1 MAPEAYT
8 LHDALS
14 GYVIGESNEKIRE
27 RAAAAYARY
36 QKCSINAAKGL
47 LITENR

>member
-8 LHDALS
+8 LEAAL
-14 GYVIGESNEKIRE
+14 GAWIGGESDGEIRE

-36 QKCSINAAKGL
+36 QKCSLSAARKLFATGW
-47 LITENR
+47 

>member
-14 GYVIGESNEKIRE
+14 GYVLGEANEAIRE
-27 RAAAAYARY
+27 RAAAAYAQY
-36 QKCSINAAKGL
+36 QKCSLNAAKGL
-47 LITENR
+47 LVTNW